1 MKSRC
6 TVAVLGW
13 YSRWLFELFC
23 SANYRQELLAA
34 ISKAEPATPRS
45 ECEVVDIN
53 FRPIKEENWTRL
65 RDEIEKR
72 IEAIPFHVRLIK
84 PAKES
89 HLTLDLMRRKCGV
102 HAATTLVLLAT
113 MSKFNRTTQ
122 SPSAKTAVEG
132 KVDIPPP
139 DASKIEAQ
147 NSTQSKH
154 RPEKQEAPP
163 IELSNSQ
170 ITTLE
175 ESIIQLRLKRLGSQL
190 MISAAKYRLLN
201 PDRKLPD
208 GRVQTEV
215 GQKPESSARKFLRR
229 DGHKLVGQAI
239 WASTSPLS

>member
-1 MKSRC
+1 
-6 TVAVLGW
+6 
-13 YSRWLFELFC
+13 
-23 SANYRQELLAA
+23 LAA

-45 ECEVVDIN
+45 EYEVIDIN

-102 HAATTLVLLAT
+102 HTATTLVLLAT

-122 SPSAKTAVEG
+122 SPSAKTAAEG

-139 DASKIEAQ
+139 NASKIEAQ
-147 NSTQSKH
+147 NSTQSK
-154 RPEKQEAPP
+154 EAPP